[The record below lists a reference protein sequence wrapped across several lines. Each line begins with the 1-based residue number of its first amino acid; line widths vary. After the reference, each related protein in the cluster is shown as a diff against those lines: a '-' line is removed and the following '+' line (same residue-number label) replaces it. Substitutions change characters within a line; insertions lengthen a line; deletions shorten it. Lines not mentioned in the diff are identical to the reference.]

1 MKKVFFDVRNKDGK
15 LVAKALL
22 DEGLFLCLYKRQ
34 LTTIELPI
42 GGKITIERDGVETQ
56 ITRISATEYI
66 IA

>member
-42 GGKITIERDGVETQ
+42 GGKIIIERDGVETQ